1 MTLLSA
7 NLLLK
12 TLFESIPIVILCV
25 IKTEFDK
32 LVYVHFVVNR
42 RSQKYTC
49 PYISSYVERCY
60 TCSSTLI
67 SQILSF

>member
-32 LVYVHFVVNR
+32 LVYVHFVVNH

-49 PYISSYVERCY
+49 PYI
-60 TCSSTLI
+60 
-67 SQILSF
+67 